1 MKTKIMPLLASAAL
15 VLPAASLAADAPQRG
30 TPQSQVRAQHGAPL
44 SSKGP
49 VGTPAITRWNYDGFT
64 VYFENGV
71 TLYTVQDRPASQA
84 PAVVSGPQTVD
95 SLPPIEETQ
104 TAPAAADQQPATQQ
118 VPASDSGELTFDPVS
133 GRFVPAG
140 AAGQTDA
147 AEPKPEETPA
157 PAKSEP
163 EAAPAAPEAK
173 AATPSAPVAEST
185 PPPAQTPKAEPKP
198 EPAATSAPSEPA
210 TASPNEGEFRFDP
223 VTGRIIIAGEQT
235 PEQAAAKVK
244 VGQEET
250 LQAVESTAE
259 TTSESVR
266 EASESSQAAAERATE
281 EMATDAEAAKES
293 VEKAAEDS
301 AADGGFYI
309 DWGAR
314 Q

>member
-71 TLYTVQDRPASQA
+71 TLHTVQDRP
-84 PAVVSGPQTVD
+84 VD
-95 SLPPIEETQ
+95 SLPPIEEPQ
-104 TAPAAADQQPATQQ
+104 PAPAAADQQPATQQ